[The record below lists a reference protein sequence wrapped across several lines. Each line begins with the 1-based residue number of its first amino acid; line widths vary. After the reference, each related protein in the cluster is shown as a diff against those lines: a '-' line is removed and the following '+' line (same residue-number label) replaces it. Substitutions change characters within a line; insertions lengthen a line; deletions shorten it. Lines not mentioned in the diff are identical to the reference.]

1 MRPDTNVTYEKN
13 ISVQYGGGTK
23 PQKQLFPS
31 TAIRFVDY
39 FCNAFF
45 TIEFIIHFAVCP
57 DSKFFFKSFM
67 NLIDLLALIPF
78 YINIALVR
86 VIEDAEII
94 KTNQTI
100 TNVTTISSTP
110 TATTASGQYSIPES
124 LLTFS
129 EVIRFFRLVRLFR
142 IIKLSKHLTG
152 LKILY
157 HTLRSS
163 WKELLLL
170 VIFVSI
176 QVLFFSTIIYYTEKG
191 VYQNKFHSI
200 PEGFWWAIAT
210 MTTVGYGDIV
220 PKTTMG
226 KVVGSVCAIFGV
238 LTIAL
243 PVPVVVNNFSL
254 YYNHAQA
261 QAKLPKKVKIKTYA
275 AALTNDPERTGSL
288 CGERSSGTDG
298 QGSGNKVSSHQ
309 RSGIKRVSPVHSRD
323 RRHDSRGNKRKISRD
338 NAVANR
344 VVKPPPT
351 LQAYIDRLN
360 ASHDDRRESLST
372 ITTVRSIV
380 DITSDDI
387 YESEIL
393 PPIPEN
399 TTEING
405 TLPLP
410 SCTTIET

>member
-1 MRPDTNVTYEKN
+1 MRADTNVTFMRDIRVKFGEVTR
-13 ISVQYGGGTK
+13 IQEH
-23 PQKQLFPS
+23 LFPS
-31 TAIRFVDY
+31 TSIRIVDY

-45 TIEFIIHFAVCP
+45 TIEFIVHFAVCP

-78 YINIALVR
+78 YINIALLR
-86 VIEDAEII
+86 VIEDAI
-94 KTNQTI
+94 
-100 TNVTTISSTP
+100 VTDSSQ
-110 TATTASGQYSIPES
+110 TATTATISTQYSIPDS

-191 VYQNKFHSI
+191 VIGNKFYSI

-243 PVPVVVNNFSL
+243 PVPVIVNNFSL

-261 QAKLPKKVKIKTYA
+261 QAKLPKKKKIKTYD
-275 AALTNDPERTGSL
+275 AALTNDPERADWGSL
-288 CGERSSGTDG
+288 GGDRTNCTDTQQSNGNKASGHPRSGT
-298 QGSGNKVSSHQ
+298 
-309 RSGIKRVSPVHSRD
+309 KRVSPVHGRD
-323 RRHDSRGNKRKISRD
+323 RRHDSRGNKKKVSRD
-338 NAVANR
+338 NAAASR
-344 VVKPPPT
+344 VVEPPIT

-380 DITSDDI
+380 DVTADDM

-410 SCTTIET
+410 SCSTAEA